1 MTLELQPALRVVYGR
16 TVKIKIKYG
25 KNKKVKPRMLE
36 ERKLKAKRRN
46 TSITLLQNQIMRLLA
61 RANQIYD
68 ELSEEHRTFFD
79 KSIE

>member
-1 MTLELQPALRVVYGR
+1 
-16 TVKIKIKYG
+16 
-25 KNKKVKPRMLE
+25 MLE

-46 TSITLLQNQIMRLLA
+46 TSITLLRNQIMRLLA

>member
-1 MTLELQPALRVVYGR
+1 
-16 TVKIKIKYG
+16 
-25 KNKKVKPRMLE
+25 MLE

-46 TSITLLQNQIMRLLA
+46 TSITLLRNQIMRLLA

-79 KSIE
+79 KSIEQLTFRVSEGRKYTWIRQAERYLSNYA